1 VWCVDHLN
9 KNYMKNFFK
18 IQTFEVRHDG
28 SCLESQLLGR
38 WRLGGFEASLGEK
51 LMKTHLNKQATHGGT
66 HL

>member
-1 VWCVDHLN
+1 
-9 KNYMKNFFK
+9 MKNFFK